1 MSYDLN
7 IDEARARNWV
17 ADVENEIS
25 IVKDLLTKVSTASTT
40 TPAEEDDIM
49 KGIEQTCVT
58 MRNFWDKMCSGFSG
72 LIDNL
77 KQAIE
82 KMANSTNEVVGDVNE
97 VRNKVGS

>member
-1 MSYDLN
+1 MTSQTRYTCHQ
-7 IDEARARNWV
+7 V
-17 ADVENEIS
+17 GFIS
-25 IVKDLLTKVSTASTT
+25 PSRLLTKVSTASTT